1 MGIITLAQAAQW
13 CGGRID
19 PKYADVAF
27 FGANN
32 DTRKLERGQ
41 LFLALQGVRDGHD
54 FIPTALEK
62 GAAAVLCT
70 HCDGDYPAI
79 VVPDVR
85 MALGDIARQERKRI
99 GMRVVAVTGSVG
111 KSTTKEMI
119 ACALQSTYKVGKTP
133 VNHNNDIGMPMAI
146 LGMRED
152 TQVAVLEMGMNHFR
166 EIAYLSSIASP
177 DIAVIVNIGTMH
189 IEHLGSREGIL
200 QAKMEILEGMRED
213 GKVIL
218 NGDDDMLWGQKGNIP
233 VKTVYFGIDNDEC
246 SVRGSDISEED
257 RLLRFQ
263 VINANLTYPVELAM
277 EGRHYVSDALA
288 AVSVGMELGVNPSK
302 VQENLSRF
310 QNMAGR
316 QEIFEARGC
325 TVIKDCY
332 NAGPESMAAALTVLG
347 KRQGR
352 RIAVLGDMLELG
364 VCTHAEHYRVG
375 RIAAEKSDIVFAYGP
390 NAGRVIDGAL
400 TGGIPG
406 NRAKAFD
413 DHGELAATLKRTVR
427 PGDVMLVKGSRGMH
441 MEIALELFLKDE
453 T

>member
-1 MGIITLAQAAQW
+1 MGRITLAQAAQW
-13 CGGRID
+13 CGGQID
-19 PKYADVAF
+19 PKYAEVAF

-32 DTRKLERGQ
+32 DTRKLEKGQ
-41 LFLALQGVRDGHD
+41 LFLALKGVRDGHD

-70 HCDGDYPAI
+70 HCDGDFPAI

-99 GMRVVAVTGSVG
+99 GMKVVAVTGSVG

-200 QAKMEILEGMRED
+200 QAKMEIMEGMRED
-213 GKVIL
+213 GRIIL
-218 NGDDDMLWGQKGNIP
+218 NGDDDMLWGQKGKLP
-233 VKTVYFGIDNDEC
+233 LKTVYFGIDNPEC
-246 SVRGSDISEED
+246 NVRGSDINEED

-364 VCTHAEHYRVG
+364 VCTHAEHYRIG
-375 RIAAEKSDIVFAYGP
+375 RIAAEKADIVFAYGP
-390 NAGRVIDGAL
+390 NAGRVVDGAL

-427 PGDVMLVKGSRGMH
+427 SGDVMLVKGSRGMH
-441 MEIALELFLKDE
+441 MEIALDLFLKDE